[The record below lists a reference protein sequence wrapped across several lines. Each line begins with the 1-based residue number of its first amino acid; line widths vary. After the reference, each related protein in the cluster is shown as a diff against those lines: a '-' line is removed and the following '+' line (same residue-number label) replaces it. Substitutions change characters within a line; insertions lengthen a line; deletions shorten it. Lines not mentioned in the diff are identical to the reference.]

1 MTPARHAEGVSDAEV
16 EPGEGEVKALT
27 LPVLLG
33 RGMSRRCPLC
43 GKRGVFRGWFTILD
57 RCPRCNFRLDERI
70 EGHWLGSLGM
80 NTIVST
86 TALFATMIA
95 GLIIAYPDFE
105 APWVLVGICVA
116 VAVVVPLV
124 FFPFSKTL
132 WGAIDLAMRPLEPD
146 DDVDPRWIP
155 PPVSRR

>member
-1 MTPARHAEGVSDAEV
+1 
-16 EPGEGEVKALT
+16 LC
-27 LPVLLG
+27 G
-33 RGMSRRCPLC
+33 RG
-43 GKRGVFRGWFTILD
+43 KVFRRWFTVLE

-80 NTIVST
+80 NIIVSF
-86 TALFATMIA
+86 AVLFIVMIA

-105 APWVLVGICVA
+105 QPWRLAGICVA

-155 PPVSRR
+155 PPVIRR